1 MNASFMKPLKT
12 EAKEYCR
19 KGHEL
24 ERPFLEQ
31 LFEQSRAGLTARYA
45 SPLVASTSST
55 TRGVLDS
62 ADVKV
67 LCVDNTISTSDS
79 DSDSE
84 DDGSDVASIEI
95 VIRVEIKSRLSHT
108 TFFSE
113 RHQVE
118 TLQGAR
124 AWQYSEPVYKE
135 LDATDPALY
144 DWVPK
149 SSECFQLL
157 HHVCIRDSK
166 VGLILVGNSKK
177 VMFGVFVRYSE
188 AVKAAYRRIF
198 TDVDS

>member
-31 LFEQSRAGLTARYA
+31 LFEHSRAGLTARYDIKGVHA

-84 DDGSDVASIEI
+84 DDGSDKDLGGNG
-95 VIRVEIKSRLSHT
+95 RTKKL
-108 TFFSE
+108 
-113 RHQVE
+113 
-118 TLQGAR
+118 GGNG
-124 AWQYSEPVYKE
+124 K
-135 LDATDPALY
+135 
-144 DWVPK
+144 K
-149 SSECFQLL
+149 
-157 HHVCIRDSK
+157 K
-166 VGLILVGNSKK
+166 VGGKGKKIVGGNGSMKS
-177 VMFGVFVRYSE
+177 GNLS
-188 AVKAAYRRIF
+188 I
-198 TDVDS
+198 